1 VCRMGSSHVPSKAY
15 LEVIVDSREAVTAKH
30 IVDELKRLGVLV
42 RIEFLEA
49 GDYVVS
55 KDVAIE
61 RKTMSDFISTLTK
74 RNLFEQLDKIKKHFS
89 KPVLILEGDI
99 SSIPVISS
107 ISMSSVLGAL
117 ASIARSGISILPSP
131 SPSVTTKLIFLLAKQ
146 ERKTR
151 EQARIRVKIP
161 KKCDVNEEQ
170 IFFLCGL
177 PMIGKERAEAILRV
191 YRTPL
196 EALKRVDGWSK
207 MVEGIG
213 ETIVKRV
220 KEILE
225 TPFKQ

>member
-1 VCRMGSSHVPSKAY
+1 MATSHIPSKAY

-30 IVDELKRLGVLV
+30 IVDELKKLGVLV

-61 RKTMSDFISTLTK
+61 RKTVSDFISTLTK

-89 KPVLILEGDI
+89 RPVLILEGDI
-99 SSIPVISS
+99 SSIPMISS
-107 ISMSSVLGAL
+107 ISMNSVLGAL

-131 SPSVTTKLIFLLAKQ
+131 SPSATAKLISLLAKQ

-151 EQARIRVKIP
+151 EQTRIRVKLP
-161 KKCDVNEEQ
+161 RKDNVSEEQ

-207 MVEGIG
+207 TVEGIG
-213 ETIVKRV
+213 EVIVKRV
-220 KEILE
+220 KEVLE
-225 TPFKQ
+225 TPFKL